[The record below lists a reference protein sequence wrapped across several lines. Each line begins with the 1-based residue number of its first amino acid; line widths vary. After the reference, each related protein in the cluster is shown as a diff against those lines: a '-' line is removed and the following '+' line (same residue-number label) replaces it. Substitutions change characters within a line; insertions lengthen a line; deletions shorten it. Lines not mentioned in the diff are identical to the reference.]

1 VKVASTHELVI
12 GPRKGWQPVDLRE
25 LWGYREL
32 LGFLVWRDIK
42 VRYKQTLLGGMWAVL
57 QPLIGMV
64 VFSILFTRV
73 APMPSDGIPY
83 PLFVFTGLT
92 IWTFFQNG
100 VSLSSNS
107 LVESKETISKIYF
120 PRILVPLGQIIAMGF
135 DLAISMI
142 FVFMIMLYYRWPFS
156 ARLVWF
162 PVFLLGS
169 ALATAGFGFILS
181 ALNVRYRDVKYA
193 LPFFTQTLLF
203 VTPVLYPISRVPV
216 RLRWVLSLNPMSG
229 MVEGF
234 RYSLVGGSLPW
245 TLVATS
251 CASAIVLFAAGLF
264 YIRRMENT
272 FADVI

>member
-1 VKVASTHELVI
+1 VALAHELVI
-12 GPRKGWQPVDLRE
+12 EPRKGWQPVDLRE

-42 VRYKQTLLGGMWAVL
+42 VRYKQTLLGGLWAVL
-57 QPLIGMV
+57 QPLIGMI
-64 VFSILFTRV
+64 VFSVIFTRV
-73 APMPSDGIPY
+73 APMPSDGVPY

-92 IWTFFQNG
+92 IWSFFQNG

-107 LVESKETISKIYF
+107 LIESKETIRKIYF
-120 PRILVPLGQIIAMGF
+120 PRILVPLGQIVAMGF
-135 DLAISMI
+135 DLSISMV
-142 FVFMIMLYYRWPFS
+142 FVFLIMLYYHWPLS
-156 ARLVWF
+156 ASLLWL

-169 ALATAGFGFILS
+169 CLATAGIGFILS

-193 LPFFTQTLLF
+193 VPFFIQTLLF

-216 RLRWVLSLNPMSG
+216 RLRFFVSLNPMSG

-234 RYSLVGGSLPW
+234 RYALLGGSLSW
-245 TLVATS
+245 SVVGLSFT
-251 CASAIVLFAAGLF
+251 SAIALFVAGLF

>member
-1 VKVASTHELVI
+1 MASTHEQLI
-12 GPRKGWQPVDLRE
+12 EPRKGWQPVDLTE
-25 LWGYREL
+25 LWAYREL

-42 VRYKQTLLGGMWAVL
+42 VRYKQTLLGGLWAVL

-64 VFSILFTRV
+64 VFSVLFTRV

-107 LVESKETISKIYF
+107 LVESKDTIRKIYF
-120 PRILVPLGQIIAMGF
+120 PRILVPLGQIMAMGF
-135 DLAISMI
+135 DLAISMV
-142 FVFMIMLYYRWPFS
+142 FVFLIMLYYHWPIS
-156 ARLVWF
+156 LRLVWF

-169 ALATAGFGFILS
+169 CLATAGFGFILS

-216 RLRWVLSLNPMSG
+216 KLRWLLSLNPMSG

-234 RYSLVGGSLPW
+234 RYSLLGGSLQW
-245 TLVATS
+245 SLVIVAF
-251 CASAIVLFAAGLF
+251 ASAIALFVAGLF

>member
-1 VKVASTHELVI
+1 MALTHELVI
-12 GPRKGWQPVDLRE
+12 GPRKGWQPVDVRE
-25 LWGYREL
+25 MWEYREL

-42 VRYKQTLLGGMWAVL
+42 VRYKQTLLGGMWAIL
-57 QPLIGMV
+57 QPLIGMI
-64 VFSILFTRV
+64 VFSVIFTRV

-107 LVESKETISKIYF
+107 LVDNKETIRKIYF
-120 PRILVPLGQIIAMGF
+120 PRILVPLGQILAMGF
-135 DLAISMI
+135 DLSISMI
-142 FVFMIMLYYRWPFS
+142 LVFCIMLYYRWPLS
-156 ARLVWF
+156 SRLAWL
-162 PVFLLGS
+162 PLFLLGS
-169 ALATAGFGFILS
+169 CLATGGFGFVLS

-193 LPFFTQTLLF
+193 LPFFIQTLLF
-203 VTPVLYPISRVPV
+203 ATPVLYPMSRFPARF
-216 RLRWVLSLNPMSG
+216 RLLLSLNPMSG

-234 RYSLVGGSLPW
+234 RYALLGGSLSW
-245 TLVATS
+245 HLVGVS
-251 CASAIVLFAAGLF
+251 FASGIVMFIAGLF